1 MATEFIN
8 FLIFYMILTL
18 MFVMIG
24 NIMFMFYCESYSS
37 IFNAWTTV
45 TNASMGNFHFYDFD
59 LITNNIYL
67 QIFGKIYLIT
77 VLVTFL
83 ILILNLLIAILSNVY
98 NVFENLSLGLFLS
111 KILST
116 RESLESD
123 EYYGAFISAIVPF
136 NCIVIPFI
144 PFALFMR
151 KSQNLI
157 RLNSFLLVI

>member
-1 MATEFIN
+1 MGTEFIN
-8 FLIFYMILTL
+8 FLIFYLILTL

-24 NIMFMFYCESYSS
+24 NIMFMYYCETYSS

-45 TNASMGNFHFYDFD
+45 TNASMGNFTFTDFD
-59 LITNNIYL
+59 SIKNIYL
-67 QIFGKIYLIT
+67 QIFGKIYLLT

-83 ILILNLLIAILSNVY
+83 ILILNLLIAILSNVF
-98 NVFENLSLGLFLS
+98 NVFANLSTGLFLS

-136 NCIVIPFI
+136 NLLVIPFV
-144 PFALFMR
+144 PLALIMR
-151 KSQNLI
+151 KSESLVG
-157 RLNSFLLVI
+157 LNKFLLVL